1 MRIGSRRPTRYVLVP
16 GPVIMPGL
24 SPSTRPTS
32 WDTVA
37 VFGNAGSI
45 QLTPASLSHAEVAVL
60 DVRACTE
67 LGRGAA
73 PHDLAL
79 LEDVVSVGDPR
90 QRGHV
95 LVDQQDRLPARLEV
109 DQAAPDLRP
118 DERREPLRCLV
129 EDEQARVRHERAPD
143 REHLLLAARE
153 GPAED
158 ALATGEPG
166 REGADLLDRPRV
178 PVAAAV
184 RRGRDKILAHGEVR
198 EDLAAS
204 GHEADPRLRDAIEIG
219 RASCRERVEVE
230 GGAGAGR

>member
-16 GPVIMPGL
+16 GPVIVPGL
-24 SPSTRPTS
+24 SPSTGPTS

-109 DQAAPDLRP
+109 RSEEHTSELQSRLHLVCRLLLEKKKKKEPPRP
-118 DERREPLRCLV
+118 DASPHS
-129 EDEQARVRHERAPD
+129 DEIHRSH
-143 REHLLLAARE
+143 
-153 GPAED
+153 
-158 ALATGEPG
+158 
-166 REGADLLDRPRV
+166 
-178 PVAAAV
+178 
-184 RRGRDKILAHGEVR
+184 
-198 EDLAAS
+198 
-204 GHEADPRLRDAIEIG
+204 
-219 RASCRERVEVE
+219 
-230 GGAGAGR
+230 

>member
-1 MRIGSRRPTRYVLVP
+1 MRMGWRRPTRYVWFP

-45 QLTPASLSHAEVAVL
+45 QLTPASLSHAEVTVL

-90 QRGHV
+90 QRSEEHTSELQSLAY
-95 LVDQQDRLPARLEV
+95 LVCR
-109 DQAAPDLRP
+109 
-118 DERREPLRCLV
+118 
-129 EDEQARVRHERAPD
+129 
-143 REHLLLAARE
+143 LLLE
-153 GPAED
+153 
-158 ALATGEPG
+158 
-166 REGADLLDRPRV
+166 
-178 PVAAAV
+178 
-184 RRGRDKILAHGEVR
+184 KKKNI
-198 EDLAAS
+198 
-204 GHEADPRLRDAIEIG
+204 
-219 RASCRERVEVE
+219 
-230 GGAGAGR
+230 